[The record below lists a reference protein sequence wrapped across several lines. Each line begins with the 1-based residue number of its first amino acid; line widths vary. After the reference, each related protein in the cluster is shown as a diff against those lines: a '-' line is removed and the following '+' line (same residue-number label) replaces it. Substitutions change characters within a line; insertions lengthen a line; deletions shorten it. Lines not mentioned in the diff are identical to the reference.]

1 MQQLFYLGIILKLGP
16 FRLSFERKSLA
27 SPDDELQQIF
37 GILPGAVT
45 PLQIPAVA
53 CAVRTISEAC
63 ATLDLNVV
71 QIGDDGEKVEHPAL
85 SLLRGHANDWT
96 SGFELV
102 RDLVA
107 QALTSD
113 AGGLAWVNRVNT
125 RPVEIIRYDAGRISV
140 GYDGSGSGELNY
152 SLNGKPAAAS
162 DIIHVRGPF
171 SKCPASLAR
180 DAIQTAAVMETHTN
194 RLFRSGA
201 RPGGVVEVPS
211 TVKLDET
218 AVRNLRSS
226 FSAAYEGADKAG
238 RTAFLYSG
246 ATFKA
251 LQLSS
256 VDAQF
261 LELRR
266 FVIEEIARAFN
277 MPVQMLGDLTKSSYA
292 NAAQKQL
299 EFLIYCL
306 EPWLCAL
313 ESAFNRAL
321 LTADERKTL
330 TFKFDRD
337 DLSRASLTD
346 RANAINSLRA
356 SKVLNANEGRAW
368 LGLAPYDGGE
378 VYENTNIT
386 TPQKYP
392 VND

>member
-1 MQQLFYLGIILKLGP
+1 MKLGP
-16 FRLSFERKSLA
+16 IRLSFERKSLA
-27 SPDDELQQIF
+27 SPTPDELGIF
-37 GILPGAVT
+37 LPSGAT
-45 PLQIPAVA
+45 NPLDVPAVA
-53 CAVRTISEAC
+53 CAVRTIAEAC
-63 ATLDLNVV
+63 ATLDINLV
-71 QIGDDGEKVEHPAL
+71 QRGDDSQKVDHSAL
-85 SLLRGHANDWT
+85 ALLRGQANDWT
-96 SGFELV
+96 AGFELI
-102 RDLVA
+102 RDLVS
-107 QALTSD
+107 QTLTSD
-113 AGGLAWVNRVNT
+113 AGGLAWVNRIDD
-125 RPVEIIRYDAGRISV
+125 RPVEIIRYNTGRIAV
-140 GYDGSGSGELNY
+140 TYDGSGSGEPAY
-152 SLNGKPAAAS
+152 ALNGRPVAGS
-162 DIIHVRGPF
+162 DIVHVRGPF
-171 SKCPASLAR
+171 SRCPVSLAR
-180 DAIQTAAVMETHTN
+180 DAIATAAVMEAHAN

-201 RPGGVVEVPS
+201 RPGGVVEVPP
-211 TVKLDET
+211 TVKDEV
-218 AVRNLRSS
+218 AIRNLRSS

-246 ATFKA
+246 ATFKP

-266 FVIEEIARAFN
+266 FAIEEIARAFN

-299 EFLIYCL
+299 EFLVYCI

-321 LTADERKTL
+321 LTVDERKTL

-356 SKVLNANEGRAW
+356 SKVLSANEGRAW
-368 LGLAPYDGGE
+368 LGLEPYDGGD

-386 TPQKYP
+386 TPIQSEQSSNGK
-392 VND
+392 